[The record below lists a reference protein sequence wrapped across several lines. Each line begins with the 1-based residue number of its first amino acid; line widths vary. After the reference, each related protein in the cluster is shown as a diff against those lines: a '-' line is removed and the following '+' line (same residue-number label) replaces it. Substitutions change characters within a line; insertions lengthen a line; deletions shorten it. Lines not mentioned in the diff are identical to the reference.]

1 MPKLSSPRFTA
12 AYSSS
17 SLFIRNCFS
26 NPWNISCLNPAEI
39 RPLAWGQ
46 VIKSSRIENFGCHV
60 FCVVNTI
67 NSSTDNG
74 FGSYVRERREALRAK
89 SREFSLR
96 QVASRIGVEPS
107 YLSKVERGDQPPPGE
122 ATICALAEELRD
134 DPDMLLAMAGKV
146 STDLQAIIRQRPAL
160 FAQLL
165 RELKDMPEKAVLRLV
180 REVRDGD
187 W

>member
-26 NPWNISCLNPAEI
+26 NPWSISCLNPTEI

-46 VIKSSRIENFGCHV
+46 VIKSSRIEDFGCHV
-60 FCVVNTI
+60 F
-67 NSSTDNG
+67 
-74 FGSYVRERREALRAK
+74 
-89 SREFSLR
+89 
-96 QVASRIGVEPS
+96 VEPS

-146 STDLQAIIRQRPAL
+146 STYLQAIIRQRPAL